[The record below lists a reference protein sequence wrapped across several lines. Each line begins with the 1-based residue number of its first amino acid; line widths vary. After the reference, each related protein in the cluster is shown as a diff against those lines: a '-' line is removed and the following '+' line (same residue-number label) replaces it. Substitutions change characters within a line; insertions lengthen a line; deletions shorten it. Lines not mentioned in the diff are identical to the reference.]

1 MNNFGELLNFMI
13 GQTAQVAADK
23 LNVPMPARFAR
34 AIEHALEATQQQ
46 YRVGDLFD
54 QAPAQPPQ
62 TVPATTAPASAQPAP
77 GGQILGRHYRD
88 MTAAEVSERYGV
100 PITTL
105 ALWRYQGKG
114 PEWHRRGYRS
124 VIYDR
129 RAVVKWM
136 AANGYR
142 QVNP

>member
-23 LNVPMPARFAR
+23 LKVPPADVAR
-34 AIEHALEATQQQ
+34 AIESFLVSIQQE
-46 YRVGDLFD
+46 RRIGDLFD
-54 QAPAQPPQ
+54 QSAAQPPQ
-62 TVPATTAPASAQPAP
+62 TVPATTAPANGQPAP

-136 AANGYR
+136 AGNGYR

>member
-23 LNVPMPARFAR
+23 LGIPPARVAL
-34 AIEHALEATQQQ
+34 AIEHALEATSQHH
-46 YRVGDLFD
+46 RVGDLFD
-54 QAPAQPPQ
+54 QEPAQPPQ
-62 TVPATTAPASAQPAP
+62 TVPAPTAPASAQPAP
-77 GGQILGRHYRD
+77 GGQNLGRHYRD
-88 MTAAEVSERYGV
+88 MTPAEVSERYGV

-105 ALWRYQGKG
+105 ALWRQQGKG

-129 RAVVKWM
+129 RGVVKWM
-136 AANGYR
+136 ATNGYR
-142 QVNP
+142 QVTP